1 MKLLSH
7 TFFILLIATV
17 FTSCD
22 QRRVL
27 YKEHISFGEEMIWN
41 QTDAK
46 VFKIDVRENKH
57 PFELVIDF
65 RYMTAYPY
73 DKLLLE
79 VMEIRP
85 GGEKIRHDVDI
96 PVREANGEFI
106 GEKGFDIIDLEFV
119 FESNLSYPSFG
130 LYTYEIRQVMPE
142 VEILPGV
149 MEIGM
154 ILRDKESK

>member
-1 MKLLSH
+1 
-7 TFFILLIATV
+7 
-17 FTSCD
+17 
-22 QRRVL
+22 
-27 YKEHISFGEEMIWN
+27 MIWN

-46 VFKIDVRENKH
+46 VFKIDVQENKH

-79 VMEIRP
+79 VMEIKP

-106 GEKGFDIIDLEFV
+106 GDKGFDIIDLEFV
-119 FESNLSYPSFG
+119 FDSNLQYPTFG
-130 LYTYEIRQVMPE
+130 TYTYEIRQVMPE
-142 VEILPGV
+142 IEILPGV
-149 MEIGM
+149 MEIGL
-154 ILRDKESK
+154 ILRDKEKK